1 MKKYYLF
8 LLLLIVSTTLYSQT
22 KDRPQQNKLTD
33 KKALKATQ
41 QPQTTTTS
49 NSTTTE
55 NSSNSNS
62 PSYPISYTV
71 DASGNQ
77 ETMDKAYYEKQLVGV
92 NDLIEA
98 IDYKVN
104 FVKNNPEEN
113 AKALNSG
120 WFEQM
125 KRSRLNAEKRKLEIQ
140 EKIQSFK

>member
-8 LLLLIVSTTLYSQT
+8 LLLLIASSTLYSQAND
-22 KDRPQQNKLTD
+22 KPQQIKLTD
-33 KKALKATQ
+33 KKEIKATQ

-62 PSYPISYTV
+62 QSYPISYTV

-77 ETMDKAYYEKQLVGV
+77 VTMDKAYYEKQLEGV
-92 NDLIEA
+92 NDLIKA
-98 IDYKVN
+98 IDYKVEYI
-104 FVKNNPEEN
+104 KSNPEEN

-125 KRSRLNAEKRKLEIQ
+125 KRSRINAENQKIEIQ
-140 EKIQSFK
+140 QKIQSFK

>member
-8 LLLLIVSTTLYSQT
+8 LLLLIASSTLYSQVNE
-22 KDRPQQNKLTD
+22 KPQQIKLTD
-33 KKALKATQ
+33 KKEIKAIQ

-55 NSSNSNS
+55 NTTNSNAQ
-62 PSYPISYTV
+62 SYPISYTV
-71 DASGNQ
+71 DADGYQ
-77 ETMDKAYYEKQLVGV
+77 ETMDKAFYERQLEGV

-98 IDYKVN
+98 IDYKVEY
-104 FVKNNPEEN
+104 VKSNPEEN

-125 KRSRLNAEKRKLEIQ
+125 ERNKANALKQKAELIQ
-140 EKIQSFK
+140 KINTF